1 MDYQAQKTNQKEQ
14 RKLKRRVEQIEAEL
28 EDVENKQASVTECM
42 HTTNDT
48 TELMDLQA
56 ELDELT
62 QKSEALM
69 LEWEELS
76 EQLED

>member
-1 MDYQAQKTNQKEQ
+1 
-14 RKLKRRVEQIEAEL
+14 
-28 EDVENKQASVTECM
+28 M